1 MSDMMSSPPE
11 LPDHTQLTIYM
22 RLSHVEAHLLQFF
35 VLMCATQLDPKAI
48 SLMQS
53 V

>member
-1 MSDMMSSPPE
+1 MRTSPPE
-11 LPDHTQLTIYM
+11 LPDPTQLTVYM
-22 RLSHVEAHLLQFF
+22 RLSHLEAHLLQFS

-48 SLMQS
+48 SMS